1 MSRLAM
7 AVVLMMAVGSV
18 SIGSVTVDS
27 VAMAQQNQFP
37 GVAPPVPSPAP
48 PAIAPGPAAPQAMQQ
63 RSPARAPDLVQRRRG
78 PPVAVPRGENDSFPD
93 RATNCV
99 HYGTAA
105 GVQPGEIGQFTRNC
119 VNN

>member
-1 MSRLAM
+1 MEAGMGRFAL
-7 AVVLMMAVGSV
+7 AVVLAIATSSIAV
-18 SIGSVTVDS
+18 
-27 VAMAQQNQFP
+27 AQQGQFP

-63 RSPARAPDLVQRRRG
+63 RAPTRSPNLVPRRRG
-78 PPVAVPRGENDSFPD
+78 PPVEVPRGAGDSFPD

-105 GVQPGEIGQFTRNC
+105 GVQPGEIGRFTRDC